1 MSGQIGLGLA
11 LCGVTAGSAVL
22 VKQAGV
28 RPMVAVDVVG
38 IGYSQASEPETPR
51 LDKTLAS
58 PETPGY
64 QTNDESAKA
73 DDAPAAEPA
82 TDAAIRWFNGRPIR
96 PGRTMWMTVTGYSP
110 DAKSCGDSA
119 DGITASMHSVSTN
132 NMNLV
137 AADTRLLPFG
147 SMISVPGYDDAK
159 IVPVLDR
166 GGAIKGHHIDLLFPT
181 DAQAR
186 QWGVKRLQVVVWE
199 YADGKPADN
208 PRELR

>member
-1 MSGQIGLGLA
+1 MLA
-11 LCGVTAGSAVL
+11 
-22 VKQAGV
+22 KQGGV

-38 IGYSQASEPETPR
+38 ISYSQASEPEASR
-51 LDKTLAS
+51 LAKTLAS
-58 PETPGY
+58 PEAPGY
-64 QTNDESAKA
+64 QTNDAAEAE
-73 DDAPAAEPA
+73 DAPAGPA
-82 TDAAIRWFNGRPIR
+82 TDASIRWFNGRPIR
-96 PGRTMWMTVTGYSP
+96 PGRTMWMTVTAYSP

-147 SMISVPGYDDAK
+147 SMISVPGYDDGK

-186 QWGVKRLQVVVWE
+186 QWGVKRIQVVVWE